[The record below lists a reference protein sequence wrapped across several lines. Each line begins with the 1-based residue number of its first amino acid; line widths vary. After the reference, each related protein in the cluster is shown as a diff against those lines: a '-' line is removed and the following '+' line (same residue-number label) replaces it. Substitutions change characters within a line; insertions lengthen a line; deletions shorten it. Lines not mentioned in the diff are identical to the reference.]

1 MYYGLLFFVFDVFG
15 PIDSKGIEFGKFYVI
30 NDFCVPFRGGKAP
43 LYDKMVQR
51 NDSIV
56 RNVSKEEW
64 RTKDIV
70 ECIFDDTDSEC
81 NLKPGT
87 LADLAMVRNEILSMH
102 LV

>member
-1 MYYGLLFFVFDVFG
+1 MQILCNQRFF
-15 PIDSKGIEFGKFYVI
+15 
-30 NDFCVPFRGGKAP
+30 VPFRGGKAP

-87 LADLAMVRNEILSMH
+87 LADLAMVRNEILPTYLHFWSDFIWATLHQKH
-102 LV
+102 L

>member
-1 MYYGLLFFVFDVFG
+1 MQLVFVLMY
-15 PIDSKGIEFGKFYVI
+15 KFYVI
-30 NDFCVPFRGGKAP
+30 KDFCVPFRGGKAP

-70 ECIFDDTDSEC
+70 ECIFDDTDTEC

-87 LADLAMVRNEILSMH
+87 LADLAMVRNEILPTY

>member
-1 MYYGLLFFVFDVFG
+1 MQLVSVLMFLDQQIAKAQNVQ
-15 PIDSKGIEFGKFYVI
+15 ILCKIKE
-30 NDFCVPFRGGKAP
+30 FCVPFRGGKAP

-70 ECIFDDTDSEC
+70 ECIFDDNDSEC

-87 LADLAMVRNEILSMH
+87 LADLAMVRIEMLPTY

>member
-1 MYYGLLFFVFDVFG
+1 
-15 PIDSKGIEFGKFYVI
+15 
-30 NDFCVPFRGGKAP
+30 
-43 LYDKMVQR
+43 MVQR

-87 LADLAMVRNEILSMH
+87 LADLAMVRNEMLIKR
-102 LV
+102 

>member
-1 MYYGLLFFVFDVFG
+1 
-15 PIDSKGIEFGKFYVI
+15 
-30 NDFCVPFRGGKAP
+30 
-43 LYDKMVQR
+43 MVQR

-87 LADLAMVRNEILSMH
+87 LADLAMVRNEILSKYAFGLIFIYAWRCSKRTFELKSLLGVH
-102 LV
+102 HVQ

>member
-1 MYYGLLFFVFDVFG
+1 MH
-15 PIDSKGIEFGKFYVI
+15 IMCKFYVI
-30 NDFCVPFRGGKAP
+30 NDFCFPFRGGKAP

-81 NLKPGT
+81 NLQPGT

>member
-1 MYYGLLFFVFDVFG
+1 MCKLN
-15 PIDSKGIEFGKFYVI
+15 VI
-30 NDFCVPFRGGKAP
+30 KDFCVPFRGGKAP

-70 ECIFDDTDSEC
+70 ECIFDDTDTEC

-87 LADLAMVRNEILSMH
+87 LADLAMVRNEILFMH
-102 LV
+102 LL

>member
-1 MYYGLLFFVFDVFG
+1 
-15 PIDSKGIEFGKFYVI
+15 
-30 NDFCVPFRGGKAP
+30 
-43 LYDKMVQR
+43 MVQR

-87 LADLAMVRNEILSMH
+87 LADLAMVRNVVFCYQNCSSDRNFFLKFKAEGRGFAKCFRSLER
-102 LV
+102 